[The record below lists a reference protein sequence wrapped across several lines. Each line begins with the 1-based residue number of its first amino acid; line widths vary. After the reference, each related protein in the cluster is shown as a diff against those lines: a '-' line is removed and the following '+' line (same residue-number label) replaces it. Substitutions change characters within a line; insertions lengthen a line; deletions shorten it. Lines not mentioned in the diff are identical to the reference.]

1 MSERDDTKSNKT
13 ATYLRLCILLTYF
26 LLALDTV
33 ELGKSILL
41 PLKYSGFLLLLLSS
55 VNLFF
60 WDHSCFDSLSL
71 LDHPLTKLAHHN
83 LHHCQMLQ
91 IIMRL
96 EKRVSSVEFYK
107 DTAYTEHVTGIGPRE
122 TEDDFG
128 GTIVSGGDDRGM
140 VFRLERGGTEI
151 DQTDFSV
158 LPGRLAIRTLFG
170 MENIP

>member
-1 MSERDDTKSNKT
+1 MIPNATT

-60 WDHSCFDSLSL
+60 FFFLEIILVFDSLSL

-96 EKRVSSVEFYK
+96 EKRVPSVEFYK
-107 DTAYTEHVTGIGPRE
+107 DTAYTEHVARIGPRE

-128 GTIVSGGDDRGM
+128 GTIVPGGDDRGM

-151 DQTDFSV
+151 DKTDFSV
-158 LPGRLAIRTLFG
+158 LPGRLAIRTLIG
-170 MENIP
+170 MENVP